1 MNDVSSLT
9 QLIYQIYFELKITS
23 FKFLIQIILILT
35 QEPIFILVN
44 LARVIFVFFLKIM
57 LKI

>member
-1 MNDVSSLT
+1 VNDVSSLT

>member
-1 MNDVSSLT
+1 MNGISFLT
-9 QLIYQIYFELKITS
+9 KLIYQIYFALKPTS

-35 QEPIFILVN
+35 QELIFILLN
-44 LARVIFVFFLKIM
+44 LLRVIYVFFLKIE